1 MIEVFG
7 VAVGQQALVLGAVT
21 GLAYA
26 ALAAG
31 FVLVYRST
39 GVLNLAHGEIGAFG
53 AALFVLLLAG
63 YSFGYWLAFALAV
76 LAGAAVAMTAEL
88 VVVRRLFRSPRL
100 VLLIATVGLG
110 KIVAFGKL
118 SLPAVI
124 APGPIGAPFDAV
136 WTPTA
141 HIRLQAREITVLI
154 VVPVLIAALAW
165 FMARTR
171 FGLAVRASASNP
183 DTARLYGISP
193 RRTSTVVWT
202 ISGAFAAAT
211 AILLAPL
218 QGVNSAQAGTA
229 AIAEP
234 LLLRVLVVSL
244 LARMRS
250 LPATLAGGVAV
261 GVVEQLVRSNV
272 DSANRSVVDLY
283 LFAAV
288 LVAVLVAVHR
298 RGADGGWSLSPRS
311 RTAALAAGSPWWA
324 RRIDALGLAGL
335 FALLA
340 CLGLWLSSSSALF
353 AWTAIVL
360 FAMVALSLSVLTGWA
375 GQLSLGQYAFVGLGG
390 MTVVGLT
397 AGHDV
402 PIPFDLFDLSL
413 TLPWGVAVVVATGV
427 GVAAAVLVGLPALRV
442 RGLFLA
448 VTTLAFA
455 VASASWLLTQDF
467 FTGGTST
474 PRSPNPPVVELGPIL
489 IDFGASRRSFFFLCL
504 GSLAVV
510 AVVVARLRRT
520 GIGRCWIAVRDNEEA
535 ATAATVSP
543 TRMKLSAFA
552 VAGGIAAYSG
562 GLLVTLLPSLQP
574 AALFGAG
581 ESVVVVATAIIGG
594 LGSVAGP
601 ILGALW
607 VRGIPQLA
615 PDELDSLVRLITSD
629 IGLLVL
635 LMYLPGGL
643 LSVIHW
649 ARDAIVARA
658 AAASGRRALSGEVD
672 SGEVDAQG
680 EADRTSESGRPAGG
694 SCHGQG
700 FAAGRQN
707 LAPVPPTGLAGSA
720 PEPESAS
727 GRGEAESALPGSVS
741 GRDEAGLALPG
752 AVPGGDETGPALPG
766 SVSGRGEAGLAL
778 PESVAG
784 RDEEAGLALE
794 ARDVTVRFGGNVAV
808 DGVSIAVRRGELVGL
823 IGANGAGK
831 STLFN
836 AVSGF
841 VPASG
846 RVLVMGRDVT
856 RRRAPA
862 RHALGLG
869 RGFQAA
875 RLYPELTV
883 RESVMVALEAR
894 EPSRLVPSAT
904 GLPPSPGSE
913 RRKRAEAGEIV
924 DYLGLGRYADSL
936 VADLSTGTRR
946 IAELGCLLAA
956 RARVLLLDEPTAG
969 VAQRETEAFG
979 PLIAGVRDELDAAA
993 VVIEHDMALVM
1004 GISDRIY
1011 CLESGSV
1018 IAEGPPAEVRADP
1031 RVIASYLGTDERAI
1045 HRSNPTPQDV

>member
-7 VAVGQQALVLGAVT
+7 LAVGQQALVLGAVT

-76 LAGAAVAMTAEL
+76 LAAAAVAMTAEL

-118 SLPAVI
+118 SLPSVI

-141 HIRLQAREITVLI
+141 HIRLQAREIVVLI

-261 GVVEQLVRSNV
+261 GVAEQLVRSNV
-272 DSANRSVVDLY
+272 ASADRSVVDLY

-288 LVAVLVAVHR
+288 LVAVLVAVQR
-298 RGADGGWSLSPRS
+298 RGADGDWSLSPRS
-311 RTAALAAGSPWWA
+311 RAAALAAGSPWWA
-324 RRIDALGLAGL
+324 RRIDALGLAAL

-340 CLGLWLSSSSALF
+340 VLGLWLSSSSALF

-402 PIPFDLFDLSL
+402 PVPFDLFDLSL
-413 TLPWGVAVVVATGV
+413 TLPWAAAVAVATGV

-504 GSLAVV
+504 GSLGVV

-615 PDELDSLVRLITSD
+615 PDEFDSLVRLITSD

-643 LSVIHW
+643 LSVVHW

-658 AAASGRRALSGEVD
+658 AAASGRRSRGD
-672 SGEVDAQG
+672 GAQASA
-680 EADRTSESGRPAGG
+680 EHPAESRRPAGG
-694 SCHGQG
+694 SCHGRG
-700 FAAGRQN
+700 FAAERQN
-707 LAPVPPTGLAGSA
+707 LAPVPPTGLGGSA
-720 PEPESAS
+720 PEPESARDAATAGS
-727 GRGEAESALPGSVS
+727 GGGSGEGGSVPEPESVSGQDESGSALP
-741 GRDEAGLALPG
+741 E
-752 AVPGGDETGPALPG
+752 
-766 SVSGRGEAGLAL
+766 SVSGRGGN
-778 PESVAG
+778 
-784 RDEEAGLALE
+784 GLALE
-794 ARDVTVRFGGNVAV
+794 ARGVTVRFGGNVAV
-808 DGVSIAVRRGELVGL
+808 DGVSISVSRGELVGL

-836 AVSGF
+836 AISGF

-862 RHALGLG
+862 RHSLGLG

-894 EPSRLVPSAT
+894 RRSRLLASAT
-904 GLPPSPGSE
+904 GLPPSPASE
-913 RRKRAEAGEIV
+913 RRKQSEAGEIV

-946 IAELGCLLAA
+946 IVELGCLLAA

-979 PLIAGVRDELDAAA
+979 PLIAGVRDELGAAA
-993 VVIEHDMALVM
+993 VVIEHDMGLVM

-1018 IAEGPPAEVRADP
+1018 IAEGPPAAVRSDP
-1031 RVIASYLGTDERAI
+1031 RVIASYLGTDERTI
-1045 HRSNPTPQDV
+1045 RRSGAVPQET

>member
-7 VAVGQQALVLGAVT
+7 LAVGQQALVLGAVT

-76 LAGAAVAMTAEL
+76 LAAAAVAMTAEL

-118 SLPAVI
+118 SLPSVI

-141 HIRLQAREITVLI
+141 HIRLQAREIVVLI

-261 GVVEQLVRSNV
+261 GVAEQLVRSNV
-272 DSANRSVVDLY
+272 ASADRSVVDLY

-288 LVAVLVAVHR
+288 LVAVLVAVQR
-298 RGADGGWSLSPRS
+298 RGADGDWSLSPRS
-311 RTAALAAGSPWWA
+311 RAAALAAGSPWWA
-324 RRIDALGLAGL
+324 RRIDALGLAAL

-397 AGHDV
+397 AGHDIPV
-402 PIPFDLFDLSL
+402 PFDLFDLSL
-413 TLPWGVAVVVATGV
+413 TLPWAVAMAVATGV

-474 PRSPNPPVVELGPIL
+474 PRSPNPPVVDMGPIL

-643 LSVIHW
+643 LSVVHW

-658 AAASGRRALSGEVD
+658 SAAAGRRSRGDGAKASAEQP
-672 SGEVDAQG
+672 A
-680 EADRTSESGRPAGG
+680 ESRRPAGG
-694 SCHGQG
+694 SCHGRG
-700 FAAGRQN
+700 FAAERQN
-707 LAPVPPTGLAGSA
+707 LAPVPPTGLGDSA
-720 PEPESAS
+720 PEPESARDAATAGS
-727 GRGEAESALPGSVS
+727 GGGSGVGGSALEPESVS
-741 GRDEAGLALPG
+741 GRDES
-752 AVPGGDETGPALPG
+752 G
-766 SVSGRGEAGLAL
+766 SAMPESISGRDGN
-778 PESVAG
+778 
-784 RDEEAGLALE
+784 GLALE
-794 ARDVTVRFGGNVAV
+794 ARGVTVRFGGNVAV
-808 DGVSIAVRRGELVGL
+808 DGVSISVSRGELVGL

-836 AVSGF
+836 AISGF

-862 RHALGLG
+862 RHSLGLG

-894 EPSRLVPSAT
+894 RRSRLLASAT
-904 GLPPSPGSE
+904 GLPPSPASE

-946 IAELGCLLAA
+946 IVELGCLLAA

-979 PLIAGVRDELDAAA
+979 PLIAGVRDELGAAA
-993 VVIEHDMALVM
+993 VVIEHDMGLVM

-1018 IAEGPPAEVRADP
+1018 IAEGPPAAVRSDP
-1031 RVIASYLGTDERAI
+1031 RVIASYLGTDERTI
-1045 HRSNPTPQDV
+1045 RRSGAVPQET

>member
-413 TLPWGVAVVVATGV
+413 TLPWGVAVAVATGV

-658 AAASGRRALSGEVD
+658 AAASGRRVLSGEVD

-694 SCHGQG
+694 SCHGRG
-700 FAAGRQN
+700 FAAERQN
-707 LAPVPPTGLAGSA
+707 LAPVPPTGLGGSA
-720 PEPESAS
+720 PE
-727 GRGEAESALPGSVS
+727 
-741 GRDEAGLALPG
+741 
-752 AVPGGDETGPALPG
+752 
-766 SVSGRGEAGLAL
+766 

-784 RDEEAGLALE
+784 RDEVGPVLPGSVSGQDEAGLALE

-808 DGVSIAVRRGELVGL
+808 DGVSIAVCRGELVGL

-1045 HRSNPTPQDV
+1045 HRSNPTPQDA